1 MVVVGWVN
9 RKIEY
14 IFMYFFSTNL
24 MNYYMGL
31 SMAELRDLR
40 DYKLHITISW
50 IALDGICIDSG
61 EVEDLKEESFIM

>member
-1 MVVVGWVN
+1 
-9 RKIEY
+9 
-14 IFMYFFSTNL
+14 
-24 MNYYMGL
+24 MGL